1 MASNLSESYEK
12 VVLVLALL
20 IALALGAFAFMKSG
34 ALDDEFVIPTSP
46 QKPAPELP
54 GKDQMDQAT
63 ASLGSPVKYLSPT
76 VPPEDPNG
84 RKVDTF
90 VGIPWFLDSKGATVD
105 LGEKN
110 GAEVHEG
117 IPNLWWLEHNLDPGY
132 SDSPDR
138 DADDDGFTNREEYDG
153 KTSPILFSE
162 HPALIAKLRVEQ
174 VDNDEFLLDFNGNLG
189 TDYKFTMRT
198 RVNGKLVESRMREF
212 IKAGAGDAS
221 VFFAT
226 LPAQFRFRLKEVV
239 TEAVKNENTGTEQ
252 DIDFA
257 IIEDL
262 KPNLKAAGRVYK
274 VPYPGRGETYSDYKV
289 HLYLDA
295 IGEEGNTFV
304 IPENTRFSLPYKADA
319 ADKPFLFKEV
329 SDAGDII
336 IEYKEDGQ
344 TKFLTLPNPN
354 PKPQPKPQP

>member
-34 ALDDEFVIPTSP
+34 ALDEQFVLPTSP
-46 QKPAPELP
+46 KKTAPELP
-54 GKDQMDQAT
+54 GKGQMDQAT
-63 ASLGSPVKYLSPT
+63 ASLGSPVKYDQGD
-76 VPPEDPNG
+76 VEG

-90 VGIPWFLDSKGATVD
+90 LGIPWFLDRKGATVD

-117 IPNLWWLEHNLDPGY
+117 IPNLWWLKYNIDPGY

-138 DADDDGFTNREEYDG
+138 DADDDGFTNREEHDG
-153 KTSPILFSE
+153 KTNPTLFSDY
-162 HPALIAKLRVEQ
+162 PALIAKLKVEQ
-174 VDNDEFLLDFNGNLG
+174 LDNDEFLLDFNGNLG

-198 RVNGKLVESRMREF
+198 RVNGKLVESRMKEF
-212 IKAGAGDAS
+212 IKAGAGDES

-226 LPAQFRFRLKEVV
+226 LPAQFRFRLKEVASR
-239 TEAVKNENTGTEQ
+239 AVKNPNNGIVQ
-252 DIDFA
+252 DIDYA

-262 KPNLKAAGRVYK
+262 KPNLKDAGRVYE
-274 VPYPGRGETYSDYKV
+274 VPYPGRGETFSDYKV

-304 IPENTRFSLPYKADA
+304 VPENTRFSLPYKADA

-329 SDAGDII
+329 SEAGDII

-344 TKFLTLPNPN
+344 TKFLALPN
-354 PKPQPKPQP
+354 PKP